1 MELKVTG
8 KNIEITD
15 SLRSYL
21 DKKMLKLT
29 RHLPTIGE
37 AKVEIIEAKTKSP
50 AQRVTVQVTIKSKGN
65 LIRTEE
71 MGANVETA
79 IDNASNILERR
90 IERFKGKFSKKG
102 RDSVRELK
110 QEAPPQGPITK
121 GSGFIPE
128 IVRVKRFPIKA
139 MSLNEAS
146 EQMELLSHDFFL
158 FINSDT
164 DELNLVYRRRDG
176 NYGVIEPL
184 LA

>member
-1 MELKVTG
+1 MELKVAG
-8 KNIEITD
+8 KNIEITE
-15 SLRSYL
+15 SLRKYL

-29 RHLPTIGE
+29 RHLPTIDE

-50 AQRVTVQVTIKSKGN
+50 AQRVTVQVTIKSKGD
-65 LIRTEE
+65 LLRTEE
-71 MGANVETA
+71 TGANVETA
-79 IDNASNILERR
+79 IDNASNVLERR
-90 IERFKGKFSKKG
+90 IERFKSKFNKKG
-102 RDSVRELK
+102 RDSLRELK
-110 QEAPPQGPITK
+110 QEATTPGPTTK
-121 GSGFIPE
+121 KSGFAAE

-139 MSLNEAS
+139 MSVSEAS

-164 DELNLVYRRRDG
+164 GELNLVYRRKDG